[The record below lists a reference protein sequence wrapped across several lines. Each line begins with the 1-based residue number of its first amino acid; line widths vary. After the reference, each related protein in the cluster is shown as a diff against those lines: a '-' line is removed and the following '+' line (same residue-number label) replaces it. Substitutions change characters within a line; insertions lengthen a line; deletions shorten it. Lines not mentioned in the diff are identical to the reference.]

1 MVLNARRLSIYI
13 HCNGINKPFLSH
25 EKHGKKAKQP
35 SKSGVLGAKSD
46 FWGIKKYELAS
57 KLERQNGAKRR

>member
-25 EKHGKKAKQP
+25 EKHGKKGKIT
-35 SKSGVLGAKSD
+35 
-46 FWGIKKYELAS
+46 IKKWGF
-57 KLERQNGAKRR
+57 RG